1 MTAGRARDNFPLF
14 ESVDGIGIQM
24 KKTLIILLGLAGLLV
39 AFFSVKK
46 LKQRDRVG
54 L

>member
-1 MTAGRARDNFPLF
+1 
-14 ESVDGIGIQM
+14 M

-46 LKQRDRVG
+46 LKPRDRVG

>member
-1 MTAGRARDNFPLF
+1 
-14 ESVDGIGIQM
+14 M
-24 KKTLIILLGLAGLLV
+24 KKTLIIVLGLAGLLV

-46 LKQRDRVG
+46 LKQRDRIG